1 MNKKLI
7 CIVYFIVLIV
17 CLVIICLLVNTI
29 NKKDEEIQ
37 NYQIEL
43 NDRDWQLYIEEMK
56 ADEAY
61 ELFMSCVYPNGI
73 PEEEE

>member
-7 CIVYFIVLIV
+7 CIVYSIVLVV
-17 CLVIICLLVNTI
+17 CLIIICLLVNTI

-37 NYQIEL
+37 GYQIEL
-43 NDRDWQLYIEEMK
+43 NDRDWQLYIEKMK
-56 ADEAY
+56 AYEAY
-61 ELFMSCVYPNGI
+61 ELFMSCVYPNEI

>member
-7 CIVYFIVLIV
+7 CIIYSIVLIV

-29 NKKDEEIQ
+29 DKKDEEIQ

-43 NDRDWQLYIEEMK
+43 NDRDWQLEIEKMK
-56 ADEAY
+56 VDEAY